1 MPVVIKDFEVVGNGN
16 GSQEPAATTPS
27 PQPTQRPLSARQV
40 AQMMKYIKE
49 RAMRLHAD

>member
-16 GSQEPAATTPS
+16 GSQEPAVIAPS
-27 PQPTQRPLSARQV
+27 PQPAQRPLSASQV
-40 AQMMKYIKE
+40 AQMMKRVKE